1 MTEQANERAI
11 EAVARLYFFMLSD
24 AYREF
29 RETEVR
35 WECYAAS
42 QYHFDDGV
50 KFILE
55 AVESET
61 PVDHPVWTLYSE
73 KVAEIGARVAQAEQR
88 KLETLGALKAVH
100 QAFVR
105 FCGTKHL
112 DPSKVAGLDQALPA
126 RVLELLKDESAQPS
140 GPVADETFRLLT
152 REWEKNTPVG
162 KTR

>member
-1 MTEQANERAI
+1 MVEQAKEQAV
-11 EAVARLYFFMLSD
+11 EAVSRLYFFMLSD

-55 AVESET
+55 AVQTET

-88 KLETLGALKAVH
+88 KLEMLAALKAVH

-105 FCGTKHL
+105 FCGAKHL
-112 DPSKVAGLDQALPA
+112 DPAKVAGLDNALPA
-126 RVLELLKDESAQPS
+126 RVLEILKEESTDAS
-140 GPVADETFRLLT
+140 GTVADEAYRLLV
-152 REWEKNTPVG
+152 REWDKNMPVG
-162 KTR
+162 KAG

>member
-1 MTEQANERAI
+1 VAQQASSPQV
-11 EAVARLYFFMLSD
+11 EAVSRLYFFLLSD

-55 AVESET
+55 AVEADT

-73 KVAEIGARVAQAEQR
+73 KVAEIGARVAQAEER
-88 KLETLGALKAVH
+88 KLEMLGALKAVH

-105 FCGTKHL
+105 FCGARHL
-112 DPSKVAGLDQALPA
+112 DPSRVAGLDQALPA
-126 RVLELLKDESAQPS
+126 RVLELLRDDGVPPS
-140 GPVADETFRLLT
+140 GTVADEAYRLLV
-152 REWEKNTPVG
+152 REWERNTPVG
-162 KTR
+162 KAG